1 MKIKKIKF
9 QNYTVFEE
17 QQIEFSPGVNII
29 LAKME
34 QGRLI

>member
-17 QQIEFSPGVNII
+17 QQIEFFPGGNII
-29 LAKME
+29 IGEK
-34 QGRLI
+34 